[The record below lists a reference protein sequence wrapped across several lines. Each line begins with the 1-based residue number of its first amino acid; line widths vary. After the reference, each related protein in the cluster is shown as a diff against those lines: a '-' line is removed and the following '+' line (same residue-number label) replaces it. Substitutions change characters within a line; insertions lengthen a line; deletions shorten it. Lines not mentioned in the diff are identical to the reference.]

1 MIGIAASGPVP
12 QDSRHDVHFR
22 RTERTMNRRDLLK
35 NSAAMSVT
43 AAIPLAAV
51 SVVAMSAN
59 SARTP
64 DVPGAA
70 AAVEPSPLQP
80 PAEGSIPVAFLI
92 SRGAVVIDF
101 CGPWEVFENVS
112 LPGRKDAP
120 FRLYTVAETTSPVT
134 VSGGMKIV
142 PNFSFETAPA
152 PKIIVIPA
160 QGEPSEATLNWIR
173 AATQSTDVTMS
184 VCTGAFVLAKTG
196 LLSGKP
202 ATTHHNAYTDLAMQ
216 FPDIQVK
223 RGARFVEAG
232 NLASAGGLSS
242 GIDLALRV
250 VGRYF
255 GREVAAQTAYY
266 MEYQGEGWT
275 DPNSNQAYRQRRV
288 STAAH
293 PLCPVCEMEVD
304 PATAPKSVY
313 RRQTY
318 YFCMAGHKVIFD
330 ATPEKFVETLKS

>member
-1 MIGIAASGPVP
+1 
-12 QDSRHDVHFR
+12 
-22 RTERTMNRRDLLK
+22 MNRRELLQ
-35 NSAAMSVT
+35 NSAAISVT

-64 DVPGAA
+64 GVPGAG
-70 AAVEPSPLQP
+70 AAVEPSPLRP
-80 PAEGSIPVAFLI
+80 PAEGSLPVAFLI

-101 CGPWEVFENVS
+101 CGPWEVFES
-112 LPGRKDAP
+112 ATIPGRKDAA
-120 FRLYTVAETTSPVT
+120 FHLYTVAETTSPVT
-134 VSGGMKIV
+134 ASGGLKIV

-160 QGEPSEATLNWIR
+160 QDEPSEATLKWIR
-173 AATQSTDVTMS
+173 AATQGTDVTMS

-196 LLSGKP
+196 LLSGKS
-202 ATTHHNAYTDLAMQ
+202 ATTHHNAYADLAMQ

-250 VGRYF
+250 VERYF

-275 DPNSNQAYRQRRV
+275 DPNSNQAYRKRLV

-293 PLCPVCEMEVD
+293 PLCPVCEMDVD
-304 PATAPKSVY
+304 PTTAAKSVY
-313 RRQTY
+313 RGQTY
-318 YFCMAGHKVIFD
+318 YFCMTDHKVAFD
-330 ATPEKFVETLKS
+330 ATPEKFMEAFKT

>member
-1 MIGIAASGPVP
+1 
-12 QDSRHDVHFR
+12 
-22 RTERTMNRRDLLK
+22 MNRRELLQ
-35 NSAAMSVT
+35 NS
-43 AAIPLAAV
+43 AAV

-59 SARTP
+59 SARTAG
-64 DVPGAA
+64 VSGAA
-70 AAVEPSPLQP
+70 AAVEPSRLRP

-101 CGPWEVFENVS
+101 CGPWEVFETVGI
-112 LPGRKDAP
+112 PGRRNAA
-120 FRLYTVAETTSPVT
+120 FHLYTVAETMSPVT
-134 VSGGMKIV
+134 ASGGMKIM
-142 PNFSFETAPA
+142 PSFTFETAPA

-160 QGEPSEATLNWIR
+160 QDEPSAATLNWIR
-173 AATQSTDVTMS
+173 AATHSTDVTMS

-202 ATTHHNAYTDLAMQ
+202 ATTHHNAYADLAMQ

-223 RGARFVEAG
+223 RGARFVEVG

-275 DPNSNQAYRQRRV
+275 DPNSNEAYRKRLV

-293 PLCPVCEMEVD
+293 PLCAVCEMDVD
-304 PATAPKSVY
+304 LKTAPKSVY
-313 RRQTY
+313 RGHTY
-318 YFCMAGHKVIFD
+318 YFCMADHKVAFD
-330 ATPEKFVETLKS
+330 ANPQKFAEALKV

>member
-1 MIGIAASGPVP
+1 
-12 QDSRHDVHFR
+12 
-22 RTERTMNRRDLLK
+22 MNRRELLQ
-35 NSAAMSVT
+35 NSAALSVAT
-43 AAIPLAAV
+43 AIPLGAV
-51 SVVAMSAN
+51 SLEAMSAN
-59 SARTP
+59 SALT
-64 DVPGAA
+64 PGAA
-70 AAVEPSPLQP
+70 AAVEPSPLKP
-80 PAEGSIPVAFLI
+80 PAEGSIPVAFLL

-101 CGPWEVFENVS
+101 CGPWEVFETVS
-112 LPGRKDAP
+112 IPGRTDAA
-120 FRLYTVAETTSPVT
+120 FHLYTVAETMSPVT
-134 VSGGMKIV
+134 ASGGMKIM
-142 PNFSFETAPA
+142 PNFTFATAPA

-160 QGEPSEATLNWIR
+160 QDEPSEATLKWIR
-173 AATQSTDVTMS
+173 AATHSTDVTMS

-202 ATTHHNAYTDLAMQ
+202 ATTHHNAYAQLAMQ

-223 RGARFVEAG
+223 RGARFVEVG

-275 DPNSNQAYRQRRV
+275 DPDSNQAYRKRLV

-293 PLCPVCEMEVD
+293 PLCPVCEMDVD
-304 PATAPKSVY
+304 PKTAPKSVY
-313 RRQTY
+313 RGQTY
-318 YFCMAGHKVIFD
+318 YFCIPDHKVAFD
-330 ATPEKFVETLKS
+330 ATPEKFA

>member
-1 MIGIAASGPVP
+1 MNRRELLQNSAALSVATAIPPAASG
-12 QDSRHDVHFR
+12 
-22 RTERTMNRRDLLK
+22 
-35 NSAAMSVT
+35 
-43 AAIPLAAV
+43 LA
-51 SVVAMSAN
+51 
-59 SARTP
+59 
-64 DVPGAA
+64 PGAP
-70 AAVEPSPLQP
+70 AAVEPSRLRP

-101 CGPWEVFENVS
+101 CGPWEVFETVS
-112 LPGRKDAP
+112 IPGRKNAA
-120 FRLYTVAETTSPVT
+120 FHLYTVAETMSPVT
-134 VSGGMKIV
+134 ASGGMEIM
-142 PNFSFETAPA
+142 PNFTFATAPA

-160 QGEPSEATLNWIR
+160 QDEPSEATLKWIR

-202 ATTHHNAYTDLAMQ
+202 ATTHHNAYAYLAMQ

-223 RGARFVEAG
+223 RGARFVEVG

-275 DPNSNQAYRQRRV
+275 DPNSNQAYSKRLV

-293 PLCPVCEMEVD
+293 PLCPVCEMDVD
-304 PATAPKSVY
+304 PKTAPKSVY
-313 RRQTY
+313 RAQTY
-318 YFCMAGHKVIFD
+318 YFCIPDHKVAFD
-330 ATPEKFVETLKS
+330 ATPEKFAEALKV

>member
-1 MIGIAASGPVP
+1 
-12 QDSRHDVHFR
+12 
-22 RTERTMNRRDLLK
+22 MNRRELLQ
-35 NSAAMSVT
+35 NSAAISAT

-51 SVVAMSAN
+51 SLVAMSAN

-64 DVPGAA
+64 GAPGAA
-70 AAVEPSPLQP
+70 AAVEPSPLRP

-101 CGPWEVFENVS
+101 CGPWEVFETVS
-112 LPGRKDAP
+112 IPGRKDAA
-120 FRLYTVAETTSPVT
+120 FHLYTVAETMNPVT
-134 VSGGMKIV
+134 ASGGLKIL

-160 QGEPSEATLNWIR
+160 QDEPSEATLKWIR
-173 AATQSTDVTMS
+173 AASQSTDVTMS

-202 ATTHHNAYTDLAMQ
+202 ATTHHNAYADLAMQ

-223 RGARFVEAG
+223 RGARFVEVG

-275 DPNSNQAYRQRRV
+275 DPNSNQAYRQRLV

-293 PLCPVCEMEVD
+293 PLCPVCEMDVD
-304 PATAPKSVY
+304 PKTAPQSVY
-313 RRQTY
+313 RGQAY
-318 YFCMAGHKVIFD
+318 YFCMPDHKAAFD
-330 ATPEKFVETLKS
+330 ASPEKFTEALKV

>member
-1 MIGIAASGPVP
+1 M
-12 QDSRHDVHFR
+12 
-22 RTERTMNRRDLLK
+22 
-35 NSAAMSVT
+35 
-43 AAIPLAAV
+43 
-51 SVVAMSAN
+51 
-59 SARTP
+59 
-64 DVPGAA
+64 
-70 AAVEPSPLQP
+70 
-80 PAEGSIPVAFLI
+80 AFLI

-112 LPGRKDAP
+112 IPGRKDAA
-120 FRLYTVAETTSPVT
+120 FHLYTVAETTSPVT
-134 VSGGMKIV
+134 ASGGMKIV

-160 QGEPSEATLNWIR
+160 QDEPSEATLKWIR
-173 AATQSTDVTMS
+173 GATQSTDVTMS

-202 ATTHHNAYTDLAMQ
+202 ATTHHNAYADLAMQ

-255 GREVAAQTAYY
+255 GREIAAQTAYY

-275 DPNSNQAYRQRRV
+275 DPNSNQAYRQRLV

-293 PLCPVCEMEVD
+293 PLCPVCEMDVD
-304 PATAPKSVY
+304 PKTAPKSVY
-313 RRQTY
+313 RGQTY
-318 YFCMAGHKVIFD
+318 YFCMTGHKVVFD
-330 ATPEKFVETLKS
+330 ATPEKFMETLKS

>member
-1 MIGIAASGPVP
+1 
-12 QDSRHDVHFR
+12 
-22 RTERTMNRRDLLK
+22 MNRRELLR
-35 NSAAMSVT
+35 NSAALSVT
-43 AAIPLAAV
+43 SAIPLAAV
-51 SVVAMSAN
+51 SLVAMSAN
-59 SARTP
+59 SARTAG
-64 DVPGAA
+64 VSGAA
-70 AAVEPSPLQP
+70 AAVEASPLRP

-112 LPGRKDAP
+112 IPGRKDAA
-120 FRLYTVAETTSPVT
+120 FHLYTVAETLSPVT
-134 VSGGMKIV
+134 ASGGMKIM
-142 PNFSFETAPA
+142 PNFSFATAPA

-160 QGEPSEATLNWIR
+160 QDEPSAATLNWIR

-202 ATTHHNAYTDLAMQ
+202 ATTHHNAYADLAMQ

-223 RGARFVEAG
+223 RGARFVEVG

-275 DPNSNQAYRQRRV
+275 DPDANQAYRKRLV
-288 STAAH
+288 STAAR
-293 PLCPVCEMEVD
+293 PLCPVCEMDVD
-304 PATAPKSVY
+304 PKTAPQSAY
-313 RRQTY
+313 RGQTY
-318 YFCMAGHKVIFD
+318 YFCMPGHKVAFD
-330 ATPEKFVETLKS
+330 ATPEKFAEALKV

>member
-1 MIGIAASGPVP
+1 MIGIAASGPVA
-12 QDSRHDVHFR
+12 QDSRQDVHFT
-22 RTERTMNRRDLLK
+22 RTERTMNRRELLQ
-35 NSAAMSVT
+35 NSAAISVT

-64 DVPGAA
+64 GVPGAA
-70 AAVEPSPLQP
+70 AAVEPGPLQP

-112 LPGRKDAP
+112 IPGRKDAA
-120 FRLYTVAETTSPVT
+120 FHLYTVAETTSPVT
-134 VSGGMKIV
+134 ASGGMKIV
-142 PNFSFETAPA
+142 PNFSFETVPA

-160 QGEPSEATLNWIR
+160 QDEPSEATLKWIR

-196 LLSGKP
+196 LLSGKA
-202 ATTHHNAYTDLAMQ
+202 ATTHHNAYADLAMQ

-255 GREVAAQTAYY
+255 GREVAAKTAYF

-275 DPNSNQAYRQRRV
+275 DPNSNQAYRERLV

-293 PLCPVCEMEVD
+293 PLCPVCEMDVD
-304 PATAPKSVY
+304 PKTAPQSVY
-313 RRQTY
+313 RGQTY
-318 YFCMAGHKVIFD
+318 YFCMTGHKVAFE
-330 ATPEKFVETLKS
+330 ATPEKFVEALRT

>member
-1 MIGIAASGPVP
+1 
-12 QDSRHDVHFR
+12 
-22 RTERTMNRRDLLK
+22 MNRRELLQ
-35 NSAAMSVT
+35 NSAAISVT
-43 AAIPLAAV
+43 AAIPLAAA
-51 SVVAMSAN
+51 SLVAMSAN

-64 DVPGAA
+64 GMPGAA
-70 AAVEPSPLQP
+70 AAVEPMPRRP

-112 LPGRKDAP
+112 VPGRKDGA
-120 FRLYTVAETTSPVT
+120 FHLYTVAETTSPVKA
-134 VSGGMKIV
+134 SGGMKIV

-160 QGEPSEATLNWIR
+160 QDEPSEATLKWIR
-173 AATQSTDVTMS
+173 AATQGTDVTMS
-184 VCTGAFVLAKTG
+184 VCTGAFVLEKTG

-202 ATTHHNAYTDLAMQ
+202 AASHHNAYADLAMQ

-255 GREVAAQTAYY
+255 GREVAAHTAYY
-266 MEYQGEGWT
+266 MEYQGEGGRA
-275 DPNSNQAYRQRRV
+275 PNQNQAYRQRLV

-293 PLCPVCEMEVD
+293 PLCPVCEMDVD
-304 PATAPKSVY
+304 PTTAPKSVY
-313 RRQTY
+313 RGQTY
-318 YFCMAGHKVIFD
+318 YFCMTDHKVAFD
-330 ATPEKFVETLKS
+330 ATPEKFLETLKS